1 MDIQPLRLKHL
12 HCDDLH
18 IILSFPAVQIYVCW
32 LGNFESETLWEWTIR
47 FVFCCCCCFF
57 FSMGFSLFDSR
68 HNHCVTWE
76 IGIIPRFWE
85 TPHLPLPSVSKLSQV
100 AVVTYFVI

>member
-47 FVFCCCCCFF
+47 FFIFFCFF
-57 FSMGFSLFDSR
+57 FLWVLVSLIRVITIVLRGKFGSF
-68 HNHCVTWE
+68 HVS
-76 IGIIPRFWE
+76 GK
-85 TPHLPLPSVSKLSQV
+85 LPTYPSPLFPNFRKWLWLLTLLCS
-100 AVVTYFVI
+100 